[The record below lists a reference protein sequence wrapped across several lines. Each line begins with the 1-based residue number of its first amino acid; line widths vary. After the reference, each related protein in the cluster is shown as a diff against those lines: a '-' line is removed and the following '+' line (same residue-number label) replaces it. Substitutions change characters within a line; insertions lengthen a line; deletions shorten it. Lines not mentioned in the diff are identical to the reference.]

1 MTWKPRHS
9 VLSILSAAYLLCYG
23 ARMMMGSA
31 IPFIAK
37 DFNLSPLAMGGVLSA
52 FFMGYSVMQIPGGLL
67 VDRFGPNRV
76 LTAAVAGW
84 SLFTAATGLA
94 TSLVVLV
101 VVRVL
106 FGVTEAP
113 FPSSASKALALL
125 YPAAELGRATGLM
138 LSATQLGASLAPPLV
153 AMLVL
158 SGGWR
163 LAFFSLLVPGLLVAI
178 VIKVWVKDSPAPD
191 LAAPDATGAN
201 AEAPAAHGDP
211 SLGSPVAG
219 LKQSLHR
226 PAVLWLFGA
235 AFFSNLANWG
245 LMNWLPTYLLQARG
259 FSIAQMGAFAS
270 LPSLAGSL
278 GYIVGGQIAD
288 RWFNQR
294 RQLPVLTGLT
304 LSALFTYLAATAA
317 TGEQAIAHLVG
328 AYLFLS
334 VADSGISTLPM
345 ILVPRNAIG
354 GAYGLV
360 NTGSQ
365 LAGFLSP
372 LLVGYLLDLT
382 HGNFTLVFYGFVGC
396 LLAAALSASRIRQ
409 NTPIGT
415 GGGSRQP
422 LAETS
427 RG

>member
-1 MTWKPRHS
+1 
-9 VLSILSAAYLLCYG
+9 
-23 ARMMMGSA
+23 MMMGSA

-37 DFNLSPLAMGGVLSA
+37 DFNLSPLAMGWVLSA

-84 SLFTAATGLA
+84 SLLTAATGLA
-94 TSLVVLV
+94 TSLLVLV
-101 VVRVL
+101 LVRVL

-113 FPSSASKALALL
+113 FPSSASKALAIL
-125 YPAAELGRATGLM
+125 YPPAELGRATGLM

-158 SGGWR
+158 NGGWR

-191 LAAPDATGAN
+191 LPAPDATAAN
-201 AEAPAAHGDP
+201 GAPAAHGAP
-211 SLGSPVAG
+211 RLESPVAG
-219 LKQSLHR
+219 LKQTLRR

-288 RWFNQR
+288 RWFHQR
-294 RQLPVLTGLT
+294 RQLPVLVGLT

-317 TGEQAIAHLVG
+317 TGEQAIAYLVG

-409 NTPIGT
+409 KTPVGT
-415 GGGSRQP
+415 GGASRQP
-422 LAETS
+422 PAEAG
-427 RG
+427 RGSMRTEARRC